1 MTPPPAGSADG
12 GGVPASP
19 QPAGGKERVV
29 TFRPRMVLVVLGVVL
44 AVAIALRFVLV
55 AKHGITIIAIALFL
69 AVALNPAVE
78 FFQRRGLSRGSA
90 VGSV

>member
-1 MTPPPAGSADG
+1 M
-12 GGVPASP
+12 
-19 QPAGGKERVV
+19 

-44 AVAIALRFVLV
+44 AVAVVLRFVLV

-78 FFQRRGLSRGSA
+78 FFQRRGLSPDPPVDLAGCCGS
-90 VGSV
+90 